1 MQTKFGGCEL
11 ALIGY
16 ENKPIA
22 FKIVLK
28 DSQNMRTRLYSEF
41 GLLNLVL
48 VDLNIVSVALHLAE
62 IRFELWFKRFKSLY
76 TSLQPVLFNFQFA
89 KKCVYAFN
97 KVSISNFFILRNA

>member
-1 MQTKFGGCEL
+1 MLQTKFGGCEL

-48 VDLNIVSVALHLAE
+48 VDLNIVSVALLFAV

-76 TSLQPVLFNFQFA
+76 TPLQPVFFKFQFA
-89 KKCVYAFN
+89 KKCG
-97 KVSISNFFILRNA
+97 